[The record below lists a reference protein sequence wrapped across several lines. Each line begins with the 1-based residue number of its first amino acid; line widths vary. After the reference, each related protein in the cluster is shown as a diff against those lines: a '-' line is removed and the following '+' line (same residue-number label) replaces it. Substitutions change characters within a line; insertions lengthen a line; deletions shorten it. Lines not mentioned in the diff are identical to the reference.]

1 MKSKASKIK
10 DEKGRRILYWLMIG
24 FLVTEIIA
32 IILLHVGCTS
42 RNLNSML
49 LNGKMLLYLIVFSIV
64 ISFPLA
70 VYLYEI
76 KIILIHFLC
85 LVMFIFVFFSSCSI
99 S

>member
-24 FLVTEIIA
+24 FLVTEIAA
-32 IILLHVGCTS
+32 IILLHTSCTS
-42 RNLNSML
+42 RNLNSTL
-49 LNGKMLLYLIVFSIV
+49 LNGEMLLYLIVFSIV

-70 VYLYEI
+70 VYLY
-76 KIILIHFLC
+76 KIRMILIHFLC
-85 LVMFIFVFFSSCSI
+85 LVTFIFVFFGSCSI